1 MQNLVDFNPCAGM
14 EKSEEQSRERYLTAD
29 EQVRLMPVLTD
40 DLEFLITPL
49 EIALNAGL
57 RKEELLSIKPEHLNF
72 TGLPM
77 FYNGREVNPGWMFI
91 PKSKN
96 GRPRQLPMNSI
107 VKRVLT
113 ETCAGAKADELIFT
127 FERNGVSWSTIRSGS
142 ERACERAKVLHGQTV
157 NGGIIW
163 HDLRR
168 TFATRLRAL
177 GVHEYDIKD
186 LLGHTIA
193 GVTSAYARLTPD
205 VLENA
210 VERLAET
217 KGKVV
222 KFERKV
228 S

>member
-1 MQNLVDFNPCAGM
+1 MNL
-14 EKSEEQSRERYLTAD
+14 
-29 EQVRLMPVLTD
+29 
-40 DLEFLITPL
+40 
-49 EIALNAGL
+49 
-57 RKEELLSIKPEHLNF
+57 
-72 TGLPM
+72 TGLPT
-77 FYNGREVNPGWMFI
+77 FEGGLEINPGWLLI
-91 PKSKN
+91 PVSKN
-96 GRPRQLPMNSI
+96 SKARQIPMNSI
-107 VKRVLT
+107 VRDRLT
-113 ETCAGAKADELIFT
+113 IAAAGAKPDELVFT
-127 FERNGVSWSTIRSGS
+127 FKRNGVSWSTIRSGW
-142 ERACERAKVLHGQTV
+142 ERACERARVPHGQTV
-157 NGGIIW
+157 SGGIIW

-177 GVHEYDIKD
+177 GIHEYDIKD

-217 KGKVV
+217 KGKIV